1 MALQIRNTK
10 CWRGNCPPP
19 FPLVVSGEGERGGRR
34 GWNLVEGKGVLSL
47 PPPFCVIYIGHSGEM
62 GKGKGNTKP
71 VEWGNRGFS
80 LLYTCR
86 SD

>member
-1 MALQIRNTK
+1 MLAGELPSALPSRRL
-10 CWRGNCPPP
+10 W
-19 FPLVVSGEGERGGRR
+19 GGRR

>member
-19 FPLVVSGEGERGGRR
+19 FPLVVSGEGKRGGRR

-80 LLYTCR
+80 LLHMP
-86 SD
+86 